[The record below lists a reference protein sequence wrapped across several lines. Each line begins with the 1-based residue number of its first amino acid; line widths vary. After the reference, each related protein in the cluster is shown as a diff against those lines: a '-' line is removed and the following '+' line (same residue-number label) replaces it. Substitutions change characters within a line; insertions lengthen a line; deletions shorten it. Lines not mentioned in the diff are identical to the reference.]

1 MESFFRAY
9 APQLQVIYD
18 RMPISVQNLMTT
30 TRGWFLQRNRYSSQ
44 MFSTLQELR
53 SHESWNAEQ
62 MAAYQL
68 EAIKRMVEH
77 ARRTVPFYRGYP
89 QVAWNSV
96 DDLTRLPILSRD
108 TVREN
113 STLLVSQNRN
123 GQPIRVATTGTTGAS
138 LGVTYTLAVA
148 RRNYAFRMRQFAWA
162 GVQPRDPRVTL
173 FGSRVTP
180 PERDRPPYWTHNL
193 LEHQV
198 LMSIF
203 HLSDRSA
210 PDYIAFLRVHRG
222 EVLEGFPSVLAIL
235 ADFILHKGEPVP
247 MRVVFTDGEPL
258 YPFLREKIE
267 QAFQARVYDSYGNTE
282 LCGLIQEC
290 EQRQMHLVP
299 EYAHL
304 EILDE
309 NNHPVARGGEGYFV
323 WTGLINETM
332 PLIRYRIGDRGC
344 WQDLGAC
351 PCGRGFPLV
360 VPTITRASDLLRCSD
375 GRIFSPRAL
384 NQTLKGTDSFRF
396 CQFVQDQPGH
406 VILRAVASNGK
417 APAELAII
425 RERLQK
431 VLGKQMRVSAAL
443 AHAPLVRAGGKIPL
457 IVQQVESWK

>member
-1 MESFFRAY
+1 MESFFRSY

-18 RMPISVQNLMTT
+18 RMPISVQNVMTT
-30 TRGWFLQRNRYSSQ
+30 TRGWFLQRNRYSSD
-44 MFSTLQELR
+44 MFTTLRELR

-62 MAAYQL
+62 IATYQL
-68 EAIKRMVEH
+68 EGTRRIVEH
-77 ARRTVPFYRGYP
+77 ARKTVPFYRDYSQLP
-89 QVAWNSV
+89 WNSV
-96 DDLTRLPILSRD
+96 DDVTRYPVLSRD

-113 STLLVSQNRN
+113 SALLVSQSPN
-123 GQPIRVATTGTTGAS
+123 GQLIRVSTTGTTGAS
-138 LGVTYTLAVA
+138 LGVTYTLTVA

-162 GVQPRDPRVTL
+162 GIQPRDARVTL
-173 FGSRVTP
+173 FGSRVIP
-180 PERDRPPYWTHNL
+180 PDRDRRPYWTHNL

-203 HLSDRSA
+203 HLSERSA
-210 PDYIAFLRVHRG
+210 PDYIAFLRLHRG

-235 ADFILHKGEPVP
+235 ADFILQEGVPVP

-267 QAFQARVYDSYGNTE
+267 QAFQSRVYDSYGNTE

-290 EQRQMHLVP
+290 EERQMHLIP
-299 EYAHL
+299 EYAYL
-304 EILDE
+304 EILDH
-309 NNHPVARGGEGYFV
+309 NNQPVASGDEGYFV
-323 WTGLINETM
+323 WTGLVNDTM

-344 WQDLGAC
+344 WQDLGPC
-351 PCGRGFPLV
+351 PCGRNFPVV

-384 NQTLKGTDSFRF
+384 NQTLKGTGAFRF
-396 CQFVQDQPGH
+396 CQFVQDQPGR
-406 VILRAVASNGK
+406 VILRAVASNGN

-443 AHAPLVRAGGKIPL
+443 AYAPLTRAGGKIPL